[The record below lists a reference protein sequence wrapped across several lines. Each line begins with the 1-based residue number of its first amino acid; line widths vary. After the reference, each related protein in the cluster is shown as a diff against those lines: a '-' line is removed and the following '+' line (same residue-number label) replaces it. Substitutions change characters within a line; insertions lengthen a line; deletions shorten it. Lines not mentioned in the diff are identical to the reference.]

1 MTTREFTMAS
11 FFRPAGIVRGAVA
24 ASLIAAVLAFAAQPA
39 AAAEGAAAPA
49 AQSWSFDGVFGTFD
63 RGALQRGFK
72 IYTESCAS
80 CHAMKFLA
88 YRNLGEP
95 GGPEFGEAEVKAI
108 AAEATVQ
115 DGPNEDGDMFER
127 PGLPSDRFVSP
138 FPNDNAARAA
148 NNGALPPDLSVIAK
162 ARAHGPDYLF
172 ALLTGYGEPPA
183 GFELREGM
191 NYNAAFPDHQIAMPQ
206 PLSDGAVDYT
216 DGTPTDLRQLARDVT
231 TFLVW
236 AAEPKLEA
244 RKRAGFQVMIYLVLL
259 AGLLYFTTKKL
270 WTGVEH

>member
-11 FFRPAGIVRGAVA
+11 FFRPAGRCAVA
-24 ASLIAAVLAFAAQPA
+24 AALIASVLAFGAQPA

-49 AQSWSFDGVFGTFD
+49 AQSWSFDGIFGTFD

-191 NYNAAFPDHQIAMPQ
+191 NYNAAFADHQIAMPQ

>member
-1 MTTREFTMAS
+1 MTTREITMAS
-11 FFRPAGIVRGAVA
+11 FFRPAGIARGAVA
-24 ASLIAAVLAFAAQPA
+24 ASLIASVLAFGAQPA
-39 AAAEGAAAPA
+39 AAAEGAPA
-49 AQSWSFDGVFGTFD
+49 AQSWSFDGIFGTFD

-72 IYTESCAS
+72 IYTESCSS

-162 ARAHGPDYLF
+162 ARANGPDYLF

-206 PLSDGAVDYT
+206 PLSDEAVEYT
-216 DGTPTDLRQLARDVT
+216 DGTPNDLRQLARDVT

>member
-11 FFRPAGIVRGAVA
+11 FFRPAGLRRGAVA

-39 AAAEGAAAPA
+39 AAAEGEAAPP
-49 AQSWSFDGVFGTFD
+49 AQSWSFDGIFGTFD

-162 ARAHGPDYLF
+162 ARAGGPDYLF

-183 GFELREGM
+183 GFELLEGM
-191 NYNAAFPDHQIAMPQ
+191 NYNSAFPGHQIAMPQ
-206 PLSDGAVDYT
+206 PISDGAVDYT
-216 DGTPTDLRQLARDVT
+216 DGTSNDLRQLARDVT

>member
-1 MTTREFTMAS
+1 MITREFTMAS
-11 FFRPAGIVRGAVA
+11 FFRPAGIARGAVA
-24 ASLIAAVLAFAAQPA
+24 ASLIASALAFGTQPA
-39 AAAEGAAAPA
+39 AAAEGEVVPP
-49 AQSWSFDGVFGTFD
+49 AQSWSFDGIFGTFD
-63 RGALQRGFK
+63 RGALQRGYK
-72 IYTESCAS
+72 VYTESCAS

-148 NNGALPPDLSVIAK
+148 NNGSLPPDLSVIAK

-191 NYNAAFPDHQIAMPQ
+191 NYNAAFPGHQIAMPQ
-206 PLSDGAVDYT
+206 PLSDEAVEYT
-216 DGTPTDLRQLARDVT
+216 DGTPNDVRQLSRDVT